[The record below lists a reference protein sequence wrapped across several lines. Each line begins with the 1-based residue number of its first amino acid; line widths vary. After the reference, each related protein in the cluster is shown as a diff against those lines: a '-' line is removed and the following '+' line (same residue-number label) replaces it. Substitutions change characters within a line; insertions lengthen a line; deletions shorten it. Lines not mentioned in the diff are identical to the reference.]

1 LVIEN
6 ISNNAWTDGPSMSTT
21 RDAFGCAVA
30 GGALFAVGGES
41 DATPFTLAGLGGAA
55 RPVGRR
61 RIVDRGTEK
70 L

>member
-1 LVIEN
+1 
-6 ISNNAWTDGPSMSTT
+6 MSTT